1 MPFDMEVEEYED
13 ELRERSMNQVNQGK
27 SKKQIQYSNMVAG
40 GSMVMMLVIIMLS
53 WLWKIIN

>member
-1 MPFDMEVEEYED
+1 MPYDMEMEEYED

-40 GSMVMMLVIIMLS
+40 GSMVMMIVIIMIS
-53 WLWKIIN
+53 WLWKITN